1 MHLVTGAAV
10 TTSSV
15 VTYQNAKQVMFI
27 FSVRVNRNMQH
38 LVPCV
43 DIVARVQDLAIK
55 DEGQFFLRYR
65 IFNTLFQ
72 VAGPTPIPVLAECI
86 GGSFRVYSTKN
97 FPGLRASTE
106 LTKVCLTPFSIS
118 FRDSARSGP
127 LPLCVPMYGA
137 STDSI
142 QTE

>member
-1 MHLVTGAAV
+1 
-10 TTSSV
+10 
-15 VTYQNAKQVMFI
+15 
-27 FSVRVNRNMQH
+27 
-38 LVPCV
+38 
-43 DIVARVQDLAIK
+43 DLAIK

-106 LTKVCLTPFSIS
+106 LTKLVSQAGVRVT
-118 FRDSARSGP
+118 AR
-127 LPLCVPMYGA
+127 
-137 STDSI
+137 
-142 QTE
+142 EHERKRRK